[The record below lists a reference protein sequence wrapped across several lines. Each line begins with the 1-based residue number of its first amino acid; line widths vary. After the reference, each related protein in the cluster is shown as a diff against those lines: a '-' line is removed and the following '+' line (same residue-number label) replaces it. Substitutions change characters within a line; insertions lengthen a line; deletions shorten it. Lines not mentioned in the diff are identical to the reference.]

1 VIADLRRW
9 AAVGVQRVMC
19 QMLDMTDLEAMDL
32 IAREVIPEVRR

>member
-1 VIADLRRW
+1 
-9 AAVGVQRVMC
+9 MC